1 MKRFF
6 ESEFF
11 YNYRKSFSA
20 VFGSVIIFLA
30 LVIGL
35 IGPFVVPQ
43 NPYDQKQTDLSN
55 DYLPPMWEE
64 EGRAEFPLGTDGQGR
79 DMLSV
84 IVYGSR
90 ISLLIGISVTVISC
104 VIGTFLGVF
113 AGYKGGKTDS
123 FIMRVADIQL
133 SFPSMLIALF
143 IMAIFGSGIE
153 KLIVTLSFVGWVMFA
168 RTIRGETLSVKNQE
182 YIQAAHVLGY
192 SDWRILFRHVLPN
205 VTTPLIVLFTNKIG
219 NVILT
224 EASLSF
230 LGVGVPVTQ
239 PSLGL
244 LVKNGFDVLFSG
256 LWWVSLLPGLYI
268 MLLVFGINLLGD
280 FLKDELNPQLN

>member
-55 DYLPPMWEE
+55 AYLPPMWEE